1 MSFDD
6 GAPNRNTHTVSA
18 TSGGRIDLSG
28 LDTIAAPT
36 RSEDIVQFVVQGAL
50 SELDLSSLQTFNGNG
65 QARFD
70 IAEGSLMLGS
80 FENGGTLTARQGG
93 NIDINGSFTQTT
105 GSTTLQDGTL
115 DITGVSNLQGGAIV
129 GSGIINTLELTND
142 SLINPGN
149 GVGTLDLN
157 GDYTQTGNGLLN
169 IELGGDTA
177 GEFDQLLISGTA
189 SLAGT
194 LNVSL
199 VNNYTPEIGD
209 SFEVLNF
216 SDRIGDFTTINL
228 PTLPAGLD
236 FQAQF
241 DANRL
246 LLTVI

>member
-1 MSFDD
+1 
-6 GAPNRNTHTVSA
+6 
-18 TSGGRIDLSG
+18 
-28 LDTIAAPT
+28 
-36 RSEDIVQFVVQGAL
+36 
-50 SELDLSSLQTFNGNG
+50 
-65 QARFD
+65 
-70 IAEGSLMLGS
+70 
-80 FENGGTLTARQGG
+80 
-93 NIDINGSFTQTT
+93 
-105 GSTTLQDGTL
+105 
-115 DITGVSNLQGGAIV
+115 
-129 GSGIINTLELTND
+129 
-142 SLINPGN
+142 
-149 GVGTLDLN
+149 
-157 GDYTQTGNGLLN
+157 
-169 IELGGDTA
+169 
-177 GEFDQLLISGTA
+177 LLISGTA